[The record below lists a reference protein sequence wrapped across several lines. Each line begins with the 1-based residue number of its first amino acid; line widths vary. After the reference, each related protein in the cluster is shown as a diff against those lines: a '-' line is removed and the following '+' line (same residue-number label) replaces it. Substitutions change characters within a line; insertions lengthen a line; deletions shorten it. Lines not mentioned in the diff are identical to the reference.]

1 MDNVVSFSKLKKQK
15 QNLLS
20 NNIFEE
26 MDAKFRGSKLSTKQK
41 SELMH
46 GLRQRLSSR
55 GHKCYLTSKK
65 VEQDWIKRYKP
76 LLLLDAKI
84 GFSFEIAKE
93 VKLEDGWVFHPL
105 KAKQTNDYSEL
116 LSKIIQILEDSK
128 NGK

>member
-41 SELMH
+41 SELMR
-46 GLRQRLSSR
+46 GLKQRLSSR
-55 GHKCYLTSKK
+55 GHKCYLSSKK
-65 VEQDWIKRYKP
+65 VEPDWIKRYKP
-76 LLLLDAKI
+76 LLLLDSNI

-93 VKLEDGWVFHPL
+93 VKLEGGWVFHPL